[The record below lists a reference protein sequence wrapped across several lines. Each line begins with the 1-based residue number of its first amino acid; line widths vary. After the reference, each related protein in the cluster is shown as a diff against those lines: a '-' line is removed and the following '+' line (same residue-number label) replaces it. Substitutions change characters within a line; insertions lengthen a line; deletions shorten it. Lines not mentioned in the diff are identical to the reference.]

1 MTRILHLVSVLA
13 LAAICAASAATPF
26 SCKRVDQPATVRA
39 EGAAELLADIVLSC
53 TGGSPAAA
61 GSRVPEYQIVLV
73 ANTTLPSRSPQADIG
88 SWSLSDAL
96 LLIDEP
102 EPIAQVACVPDASA
116 VSCPQYTDDPAP
128 SNVFQGRV
136 LQSNGIVFPAIPIDA
151 PGDGRIRTIRISNL
165 RASPGD
171 LPAKAMPSITTNLIV
186 YDAKGNS
193 IPVSYAQRVSAQAL
207 PAVKFT
213 PLTSDSQRVPVSQ
226 APLIL
231 TPSLVPKTN
240 PDPNFGFLLKFSEG
254 FATAFRRRNVATSGG
269 DPLFVMPQAA
279 PGYPYFTESGF
290 YNDSFPAENNMNL
303 IGLAETGTR
312 LRVVFDHIPAGIQV
326 WASVRDVVG
335 TTGYDPTAPKAL
347 LTYTS
352 DATFGGPFSEVN
364 AWVPGYAQLFPVGN
378 TTSATWEVV
387 SADPTVI
394 ESLVFSIALTAQ
406 AGNLVTGTANM
417 AATIA
422 PLAIART
429 DGTIPLPSFVVP
441 PIATST
447 ASTTTPVATPGTA
460 TVPETIPIP
469 AFSIVNSVP
478 TKKTGM
484 YNAASGSTAVAP
496 GGLAAVTVIGLQ
508 ATAPI
513 GTVSVTL
520 VDSIGTQR
528 VCVVQ
533 SISLQQAICLVDPA
547 TKPGLAVVS
556 VTSSGRPAGT
566 GFVQVAQVAPGL
578 FSADGTG
585 QGLALGI
592 AISKSGNATF
602 SAPLAIFNSATN
614 TWVAQPINLAAAS
627 DGVTIELHATGLSGR
642 SANGYVVAQIAGI
655 DVPVIG
661 ITPHPTDAGVDL
673 VQIGPLPPSLAGLGP
688 VDVMLAVDGVS
699 ANPVWIYI
707 GGPGTGNGAS
717 VVVPNPLPTRI
728 ANRTKV
734 PPTSHPDP
742 RP

>member
-1 MTRILHLVSVLA
+1 MTRILHHFSVLT
-13 LAAICAASAATPF
+13 LATVCAVSAATPF
-26 SCKRVDQPATVRA
+26 GCQRIDRPATVRA

-61 GSRVPEYQIVLV
+61 ASRVPEYQIMVV

-88 SWSLSDAL
+88 SWTLSDAL

-102 EPIAQVACVPDASA
+102 EPIAQVACVPDTNA
-116 VSCPQYTDDPAP
+116 VSCPQYTDDPTP

-136 LQSNGIVFPAIPIDA
+136 LQSNGIVFSAIPIDA

-171 LPAKAMPSITTNLIV
+171 LPANAIPSITTNLIV
-186 YDAKGNS
+186 YDSKGNS
-193 IPVSYAQRVSAQAL
+193 IPVSYAQKASGQAL

-240 PDPNFGFLLKFSEG
+240 PDPNFGFLLKFTEG
-254 FATAFRRRNVATSGG
+254 FATSFRRRNVATSGG
-269 DPLFVMPQAA
+269 DPLFVMPQAT

-290 YNDSFPAENNMNL
+290 YNDSFPAENSMNL
-303 IGLAETGTR
+303 TGLAETGSR
-312 LRVVFDHIPAGIQV
+312 LRVVFGNIPTGIQV

-335 TTGYDPTAPKAL
+335 TTGYDVTAPKAM

-378 TTSATWEVV
+378 STSATWEVV
-387 SADPTVI
+387 SADPTVV
-394 ESLVFSIALTAQ
+394 ESLVFSIALTSQ
-406 AGNLVTGTANM
+406 GGNLVTGTANM
-417 AATIA
+417 AATIS
-422 PLAIART
+422 PLAIVRT

-447 ASTTTPVATPGTA
+447 TSTTTTTPATGTTTVAQ
-460 TVPETIPIP
+460 TIPVP

-484 YNAASGSTAVAP
+484 YNAASGSTTVAP
-496 GGLAAVTVIGLQ
+496 GGLASVTVIGLQ
-508 ATAPI
+508 ATAAI
-513 GTVSVTL
+513 GTVTVTL

-528 VCVVQ
+528 VCAVQ

-556 VTSSGRPAGT
+556 VTSGGRPAGT

-578 FSADGTG
+578 FSADASGS
-585 QGLALGI
+585 GLALGI

-602 SAPLAIFNSATN
+602 TAPLAVFNSAAN
-614 TWVAQPINLAAAS
+614 VWLAQPINLAAAT
-627 DGVTIELHATGLSGR
+627 DGVTIELRATGLSGR
-642 SANGYVVAQIAGI
+642 SANGFVVAQIAGI

-673 VQIGPLPPSLAGLGP
+673 VQIGPLPQSLAGLGL

-699 ANPVWIYI
+699 ANPVSIYI
-707 GGPGTGNGAS
+707 GGPATGNGAP
-717 VVVPNPLPTRI
+717 VVTPNPLPQRI
-728 ANRTKV
+728 VNHAK
-734 PPTSHPDP
+734 PPAVGHSYP